1 MTVIEQRSN
10 FYALLSRV
18 FISEFEKELLKSVLK
33 NKELLEMMPSLKGE
47 KQSISDNMDVYIEEI
62 LNVDFTNLFLLH
74 LTPYESFFKREDG
87 MMNTGGSNPVVQF
100 YEKYDFQ
107 IDLSKGRV
115 IAADQIGCELEF
127 MHVLTEGEGRAI
139 QKKDETAQKEIMTIQ
154 KEFLKEHL
162 LSWAPLFLNQ
172 VKKEAETSFY
182 RDFADLAIDFLFSD
196 YEYINDKLSL

>member
-18 FISEFEKELLKSVLK
+18 FISEFEKELLKNVLK
-33 NKELLEMMPSLKGE
+33 NKELLEMMPTLKE
-47 KQSISDNMDVYIEEI
+47 DKQSIIDNIDVYTDEI

-107 IDLSKGRV
+107 VDLSRGRI
-115 IAADQIGCELEF
+115 IASDHIGAELEF
-127 MHVLTEGEGRAI
+127 MHVLLEGEKRALI
-139 QKKDETAQKEIMTIQ
+139 KKDEKSQLEILDIE

-172 VKKEAETSFY
+172 VRKESETSFY
-182 RDFADLAIDFLFSD
+182 REFADLAIDFLFSD
-196 YEYINDKLSL
+196 YEYINDRLLL

>member
-18 FISEFEKELLKSVLK
+18 FISEFEKELLKNVLK
-33 NKELLEMMPSLKGE
+33 NKELLEMMPTLKGD
-47 KQSISDNMDVYIEEI
+47 KQSIIDNIDVYVDEI

-107 IDLSKGRV
+107 VDLSRGRI
-115 IAADQIGCELEF
+115 IASDHIGAELEF
-127 MHVLTEGEGRAI
+127 MHVLLEGEKRALV
-139 QKKDETAQKEIMTIQ
+139 KKDEKSQLEILEIE

-172 VKKEAETSFY
+172 VQKESETSFY
-182 RDFADLAIDFLFSD
+182 REFADLAIDFLFSD
-196 YEYINDKLSL
+196 YEYINDRLLL

>member
-10 FYALLSRV
+10 FYALLSRI
-18 FISEFEKELLKSVLK
+18 FISEFEKELLKNVLK
-33 NKELLEMMPSLKGE
+33 NKELLEMMPTLKE
-47 KQSISDNMDVYIEEI
+47 DKQSIIDNINVYVEEI

-107 IDLSKGRV
+107 VDLSRGRI
-115 IAADQIGCELEF
+115 IASDHIGAELEF
-127 MHVLTEGEGRAI
+127 MHVLLEGEKRALT
-139 QKKDETAQKEIMTIQ
+139 KKDEKSQLEILEIE

-172 VKKEAETSFY
+172 VRKESETSFY
-182 RDFADLAIDFLFSD
+182 REFADLAIDFLFSD
-196 YEYINDKLSL
+196 YEYINDKLLL

>member
-1 MTVIEQRSN
+1 
-10 FYALLSRV
+10 
-18 FISEFEKELLKSVLK
+18 LK
-33 NKELLEMMPSLKGE
+33 NKELLEMMPSLKE
-47 KQSISDNMDVYIEEI
+47 QKQSISDNIDVYLEEI
-62 LNVDFTNLFLLH
+62 LNVDFANLFLLH

-139 QKKDETAQKEIMTIQ
+139 HKKDEKSQKEILTIQ
-154 KEFLKEHL
+154 REFLKEHL

-172 VKKEAETSFY
+172 LKKEAETSFY
-182 RDFADLAIDFLFSD
+182 REFADLAIDFLFSD
-196 YEYINDKLSL
+196 YEYINDKLSE

>member
-33 NKELLEMMPSLKGE
+33 NKELLEMMPSLKEE
-47 KQSISDNMDVYIEEI
+47 KNSISDNMDIYIEEI

-107 IDLSKGRV
+107 VDLSKGRI
-115 IAADQIGCELEF
+115 IASDHIGAELEF
-127 MHVLTEGEGRAI
+127 MHVLLEGEKRALV
-139 QKKDETAQKEIMTIQ
+139 KKDEKSQLEILEIEKQ
-154 KEFLKEHL
+154 FLKEHL

-172 VKKEAETSFY
+172 VRKESETSFY
-182 RDFADLAIDFLFSD
+182 REFADLAIDFLFSD
-196 YEYINDKLSL
+196 YEYINDRLLL